1 MFSEGL
7 SINIDSILCTATSRT
22 DAVLVMRAVPVSSN
36 EVRVYTVN
44 SAGVATD
51 GAFNFMITSSR

>member
-1 MFSEGL
+1 
-7 SINIDSILCTATSRT
+7 
-22 DAVLVMRAVPVSSN
+22 MRAVPVSSN

-51 GAFNFMITSSR
+51 GGFNFMITSSR